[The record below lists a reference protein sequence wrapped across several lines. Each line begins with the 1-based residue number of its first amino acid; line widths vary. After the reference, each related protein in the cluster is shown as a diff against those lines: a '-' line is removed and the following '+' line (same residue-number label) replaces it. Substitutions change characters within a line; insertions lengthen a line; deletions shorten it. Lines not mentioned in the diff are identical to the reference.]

1 MRKKLIALC
10 LSLPV
15 TVQAILLLANL
26 FSSLMFP
33 AGHFNMPLAEGLAG
47 TSLTWEQADSWLQ
60 ILNTASAQTRISA
73 NKQFVIASIDQQRPD
88 MIRMSD
94 SIWAY
99 AETALKEGRSSKI
112 LADYAQAQG
121 FRVERGIAGMP
132 TAFIATY
139 GSGQPII
146 GILGEFDAL
155 PGLSQQANPAKM
167 PVTEGAPGH
176 GCGHN
181 LFGPASLG
189 AATAIK
195 ALIQQGKLKGTI
207 RFYGTPA
214 EESIGGKIYMAREGL
229 FNDLDVCFDW
239 HPADKNEAVVQTS
252 RALVDFII
260 KFKGKAAHASFDP
273 WNGVSAVDAMEFYTH
288 GLNYFREHVYPS
300 SRIHYFIQKAGDAV
314 NIVPDNAQVWT
325 RLRDVKTEYVE
336 AMYARTMKIAEG
348 AAMMAGATYTVELI
362 SGMHELIIN
371 RTGATALHSNMTLL
385 GPISYTAD
393 EQAFA
398 KKIQEA
404 TGKPQVGVDGS
415 IHPLAVTLDDPP
427 GASSDVGDVSWIVPE
442 ISLGGVTAG
451 AGVPWHSWAV
461 VACGGMSI
469 GHKGMLFSAKALAM
483 TMVDAFENAEFRA
496 AVKKEFLERKGNRVY
511 KPVIPE
517 GPPPV
522 NK

>member
-1 MRKKLIALC
+1 MKRTFWQVLFCSLLTPQLFLFTHTAFAQKK
-10 LSLPV
+10 
-15 TVQAILLLANL
+15 
-26 FSSLMFP
+26 P
-33 AGHFNMPLAEGLAG
+33 A
-47 TSLTWEQADSWLQ
+47 
-60 ILNTASAQTRISA
+60 ASAS
-73 NKQFVIASIDQQRPD
+73 KQSVMASVDKQQP
-88 MIRMSD
+88 MLIRMSD
-94 SIWAY
+94 SIWAF
-99 AETALKEGRSSKI
+99 AETALKEGKSSKI
-112 LADYAQAQG
+112 LADYAEAQG
-121 FRVERGIAGMP
+121 FRVERGVAEMP

-155 PGLSQQANPAKM
+155 PGLSQQATPDKS
-167 PVTEGAPGH
+167 PVLEGAPGH

-195 ALIQQGKLKGTI
+195 ELMQQGKLKGTI

-214 EESIGGKIYMAREGL
+214 EESIGGKIYMARAGL
-229 FNDLDVCFDW
+229 FNDLDMCFDW

-288 GLNYFREHVYPS
+288 GLNYFREHVRPS
-300 SRIHYFIQKAGDAV
+300 SRIHYFMQKAGDAV
-314 NIVPDNAQVWT
+314 NIVPDNAQIWT

-336 AMYARTMKIAEG
+336 DMYKRVMKIAEG

-371 RTGATALHSNMTLL
+371 RTGAKVLHDNMTLI
-385 GPISYTAD
+385 GPISYTA
-393 EQAFA
+393 EETAFA
-398 KKIQEA
+398 QKIQEA
-404 TGKPQVGVDGS
+404 TGKPQVGIDGS
-415 IHPLAVTLDDPP
+415 IQPLAETLEDPP

-451 AGVPWHSWAV
+451 KGVPWHSWAV

-469 GHKGMLFSAKALAM
+469 GHKGMAFSAKALAM
-483 TMVDAFENAEFRA
+483 TMVDAFENAAFRE

-511 KPVIPE
+511 KPYIPD

-522 NK
+522 KK

>member
-1 MRKKLIALC
+1 MMKRTFWQVLFCSLLTPQLFLFTHTAFAQKKPAVSVSKQSVMASVDRQQSMLI
-10 LSLPV
+10 
-15 TVQAILLLANL
+15 
-26 FSSLMFP
+26 
-33 AGHFNMPLAEGLAG
+33 
-47 TSLTWEQADSWLQ
+47 
-60 ILNTASAQTRISA
+60 RI
-73 NKQFVIASIDQQRPD
+73 
-88 MIRMSD
+88 SD
-94 SIWAY
+94 SIWAF
-99 AETALKEGRSSKI
+99 AETALKEGKSSKI
-112 LADYAQAQG
+112 LADYAEAQG
-121 FRVERGIAGMP
+121 FRVERGVAEMP

-155 PGLSQQANPAKM
+155 PGLSQQATPDKS
-167 PVTEGAPGH
+167 PVLEGAPGH

-195 ALIQQGKLKGTI
+195 ELMQQGKLKGTI

-214 EESIGGKIYMAREGL
+214 EESIGGKIYMARAGL
-229 FNDLDVCFDW
+229 FNDLDMCFDW

-288 GLNYFREHVYPS
+288 GLNYFREHVRPS
-300 SRIHYFIQKAGDAV
+300 SRIHYFMQKAGDAV
-314 NIVPDNAQVWT
+314 NIVPDNAQIWT

-336 AMYARTMKIAEG
+336 DMYKRVMKIAEG

-371 RTGATALHSNMTLL
+371 RTGAKVLHDNMTLI
-385 GPISYTAD
+385 GPISYTA
-393 EQAFA
+393 EETAFA
-398 KKIQEA
+398 QKIQEA
-404 TGKPQVGVDGS
+404 TGKPQVGIDGS
-415 IHPLAVTLDDPP
+415 IQPLAETLEDPP

-451 AGVPWHSWAV
+451 KGVPWHSWAV

-469 GHKGMLFSAKALAM
+469 GHKGMAFSAKALAM
-483 TMVDAFENAEFRA
+483 TMVDAFENAAFRE

-511 KPVIPE
+511 KPYIPD

-522 NK
+522 KK

>member
-1 MRKKLIALC
+1 VHDRCFLTKSGQYVNFHNASPSTKQKSMHRLTQSAKTA
-10 LSLPV
+10 LPV
-15 TVQAILLLANL
+15 LAACLLTLI
-26 FSSLMFP
+26 
-33 AGHFNMPLAEGLAG
+33 MPV
-47 TSLTWEQADSWLQ
+47 
-60 ILNTASAQTRISA
+60 SARSQVKTMPA
-73 NKQFVIASIDQQRPD
+73 NKKWVIAAVDRQLPQLSG
-88 MIRMSD
+88 MAD
-94 SIWAY
+94 SIWGY
-99 AETALKEGRSSKI
+99 AETALTEKKSATL
-112 LADYAQAQG
+112 LAQYAESQG
-121 FRVERGIAGMP
+121 FAVQRNVAGMP

-155 PGLSQQANPAKM
+155 PGLSQQADPSKK
-167 PVTEGAPGH
+167 PVREGAPGH

-195 ALIQQGKLKGTI
+195 ELIQQGKLKGTI

-229 FNDLDVCFDW
+229 FNDLDICLDW
-239 HPADKNEAVVQTS
+239 HPSDKNEAVVQTS

-260 KFKGKAAHASFDP
+260 KFKGKAAHASLDP

-288 GLNYFREHVYPS
+288 GLNYFREHVRPS
-300 SRIHYFIQKAGDAV
+300 SRIHYYMQKAGDAV
-314 NIVPDNAQVWT
+314 NIVPDNAQIWT
-325 RLRDVKTEYVE
+325 RLRDVKTEYVDE
-336 AMYARTMKIAEG
+336 MYQRVMKIAEG
-348 AAMMAGATYTVELI
+348 AATMAGASYTVELI

-371 RTGATALHSNMTLL
+371 RTGAAQLHTNMTLL
-385 GPISYTAD
+385 GPISYTEE

-404 TGKPQVGVDGS
+404 TGKPQVGIDGS
-415 IHPLAVTLDDPP
+415 IQPLAVTLDDPP

-469 GHKGMLFSAKALAM
+469 GHKGMAFSAKVLAM
-483 TMVDAFENAEFRA
+483 TMVDLFENPALRD
-496 AVKKEFLERKGNRVY
+496 AVKKEFRERKGNRVY
-511 KPVIPE
+511 KPMIPD

-522 NK
+522 K

>member
-1 MRKKLIALC
+1 MMKRTFLQ
-10 LSLPV
+10 V
-15 TVQAILLLANL
+15 L
-26 FSSLMFP
+26 FCSVL
-33 AGHFNMPLAEGLAG
+33 
-47 TSLTWEQADSWLQ
+47 TSLLSPFTHAAFAQKKPAVS
-60 ILNTASAQTRISA
+60 AS
-73 NKQFVIASIDQQRPD
+73 KQLVMASIDKQQP
-88 MIRMSD
+88 MLIRMSD
-94 SIWAY
+94 SIWGY
-99 AETALKEGRSSKI
+99 AETALKEGKSSKI
-112 LADYAQAQG
+112 LADYAEAQG
-121 FRVERGIAGMP
+121 FRVERGVAEMP

-155 PGLSQQANPAKM
+155 PGLSQQATPEKA
-167 PVTEGAPGH
+167 PVSEGAPGH

-195 ALIQQGKLKGTI
+195 ELMQQGKLKGTI

-214 EESIGGKIYMAREGL
+214 EESIGGKIYMARAGL
-229 FNDLDVCFDW
+229 FNDLDICFDW

-288 GLNYFREHVYPS
+288 GLNYFREHVRPS
-300 SRIHYFIQKAGDAV
+300 SRIHYFMQKAGDAV
-314 NIVPDNAQVWT
+314 NIVPDNAQIWT

-336 AMYARTMKIAEG
+336 DMYNRVMKIAEG
-348 AAMMAGATYTVELI
+348 AAIMAGATYTVELI

-371 RTGATALHSNMTLL
+371 RTGAKVLHDNMTLI
-385 GPISYTAD
+385 GPIRYTA
-393 EQAFA
+393 EETAFA
-398 KKIQEA
+398 QKIQEA
-404 TGKPQVGVDGS
+404 TGKPQVGIDGS
-415 IHPLAVTLDDPP
+415 IQPLAETLEDPP

-451 AGVPWHSWAV
+451 KGVPWHSWAV

-469 GHKGMLFSAKALAM
+469 GHKGMAFSAKALAM
-483 TMVDAFENAEFRA
+483 TMVDAFENAAFRE

-511 KPVIPE
+511 KPYIPD

-522 NK
+522 KQ

>member
-1 MRKKLIALC
+1 MMKRTFWQVLFCSLLTPQLFLFTHTAFAQKK
-10 LSLPV
+10 
-15 TVQAILLLANL
+15 
-26 FSSLMFP
+26 P
-33 AGHFNMPLAEGLAG
+33 AV
-47 TSLTWEQADSWLQ
+47 S
-60 ILNTASAQTRISA
+60 AS
-73 NKQFVIASIDQQRPD
+73 KQSVMASVDKQQP
-88 MIRMSD
+88 MLIRMSD
-94 SIWAY
+94 SIWAF
-99 AETALKEGRSSKI
+99 AETALKEGKSSKI
-112 LADYAQAQG
+112 LADYAEAQG
-121 FRVERGIAGMP
+121 FRVERGVAEMP

-155 PGLSQQANPAKM
+155 PGLSQQATPDKS
-167 PVTEGAPGH
+167 PVLEGAPGH

-195 ALIQQGKLKGTI
+195 ELMQQGKLKGTI

-214 EESIGGKIYMAREGL
+214 EESIGGKIYMARAGL
-229 FNDLDVCFDW
+229 FNDLDMCFDW

-288 GLNYFREHVYPS
+288 GLNYFREHVRPS
-300 SRIHYFIQKAGDAV
+300 SRIHYFMQKAGDAV
-314 NIVPDNAQVWT
+314 NIVPDNAQIWT

-336 AMYARTMKIAEG
+336 DMYKRVMKIAEG

-371 RTGATALHSNMTLL
+371 RTGAKVLHDNMTLI
-385 GPISYTAD
+385 GPISYTA
-393 EQAFA
+393 EETAFA
-398 KKIQEA
+398 QKIQEA
-404 TGKPQVGVDGS
+404 TGKPQVGIDGS
-415 IHPLAVTLDDPP
+415 IQPLAETLEDPP

-451 AGVPWHSWAV
+451 KGVPWHSWAV

-469 GHKGMLFSAKALAM
+469 GHKGMAFSAKALAM
-483 TMVDAFENAEFRA
+483 TMVDAFENAAFRE

-511 KPVIPE
+511 KPYIPD

-522 NK
+522 KK

>member
-1 MRKKLIALC
+1 
-10 LSLPV
+10 
-15 TVQAILLLANL
+15 
-26 FSSLMFP
+26 
-33 AGHFNMPLAEGLAG
+33 
-47 TSLTWEQADSWLQ
+47 
-60 ILNTASAQTRISA
+60 
-73 NKQFVIASIDQQRPD
+73 

-167 PVTEGAPGH
+167 PVNEGAPGH

-273 WNGVSAVDAMEFYTH
+273 WNGVSAVDAMEFYTN

-371 RTGATALHSNMTLL
+371 RTGATALHSNMSLL

-496 AVKKEFLERKGNRVY
+496 SVKKEFLERKGNRVY
-511 KPVIPE
+511 KPVIPD

-522 NK
+522 SK

>member
-1 MRKKLIALC
+1 MMKRTFWHVLFCSLLTPQLFLFTHTAFAQKKPAVSVSKQSVMASVDRQQSMLI
-10 LSLPV
+10 
-15 TVQAILLLANL
+15 
-26 FSSLMFP
+26 
-33 AGHFNMPLAEGLAG
+33 
-47 TSLTWEQADSWLQ
+47 
-60 ILNTASAQTRISA
+60 RI
-73 NKQFVIASIDQQRPD
+73 
-88 MIRMSD
+88 SD
-94 SIWAY
+94 SIWAF
-99 AETALKEGRSSKI
+99 AETALKEGKSSKI
-112 LADYAQAQG
+112 LADYAEAQG
-121 FRVERGIAGMP
+121 FRVERGVAEMP

-155 PGLSQQANPAKM
+155 PGLSQQATPDKS
-167 PVTEGAPGH
+167 PVLEGAPGH

-195 ALIQQGKLKGTI
+195 ELMQQGKLKGTI

-214 EESIGGKIYMAREGL
+214 EESIGGKIYMARAGL
-229 FNDLDVCFDW
+229 FNDLDMCFDW

-288 GLNYFREHVYPS
+288 GLNYFREHVRPS
-300 SRIHYFIQKAGDAV
+300 SRIHYFMQKAGDAV
-314 NIVPDNAQVWT
+314 NIVPDNAQIWT

-336 AMYARTMKIAEG
+336 DMYKRVMKIAEG

-371 RTGATALHSNMTLL
+371 RTGAKVLHDNMTLI
-385 GPISYTAD
+385 GPISYTA
-393 EQAFA
+393 EETAFA
-398 KKIQEA
+398 QKIQEA
-404 TGKPQVGVDGS
+404 TGKPQVGIDGS
-415 IHPLAVTLDDPP
+415 IQPLAETLEDPP

-451 AGVPWHSWAV
+451 KGVPWHSWAV

-469 GHKGMLFSAKALAM
+469 GHKGMAFSAKALAM
-483 TMVDAFENAEFRA
+483 TMVDAFENAAFRE

-511 KPVIPE
+511 KPYIPD

-522 NK
+522 KK